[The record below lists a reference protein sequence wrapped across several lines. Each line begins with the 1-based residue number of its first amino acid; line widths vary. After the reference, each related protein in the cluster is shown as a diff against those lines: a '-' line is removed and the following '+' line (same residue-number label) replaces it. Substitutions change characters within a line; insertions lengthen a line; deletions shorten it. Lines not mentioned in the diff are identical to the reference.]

1 MFRRNKRQDDTT
13 PGRRLTGQRLAMGK
27 NNTPTF
33 SYHANRSVN
42 DANVGRYSSVDERNK
57 QRSKLYSLLRHLPVM
72 IASIVILACIINEL
86 ILSNSPRIILLS
98 STNGKVFL
106 QDSQIYQK
114 AAAALFDKSVFNGN
128 KLTVDVN
135 GISSSLK
142 NTFPELQ
149 DVSITLP
156 ILGHKPIVY
165 IESSDPALALSEQN
179 GIFLVNNS
187 GKALILVNKNSPLL
201 NDLHL
206 VLVTDQ
212 SGLRVSIGQTIL
224 PSTTVNFIQTITNQL
239 MAQNIKVSS
248 VILPAK
254 ASEVDVYITGTSYY
268 GKFNTQEQ
276 GSALQQVGT
285 FIAVYKQLAKHGITP
300 TQYIDVRI
308 NGRAYYK

>member
-1 MFRRNKRQDDTT
+1 
-13 PGRRLTGQRLAMGK
+13 MGK

-42 DANVGRYSSVDERNK
+42 DTNVGRYSSVDERNK

-72 IASIVILACIINEL
+72 IASLVIVACIINEL

-114 AAAALFDKSVFNGN
+114 AAAALFGKSVFNGN

-179 GIFLVNNS
+179 GIFLVNNT